1 VAKTAFAGV
10 MLEIFSARSMA
21 SMAAFNEETGLS
33 RPFGGRWDLAAIVK
47 TQGSRE
53 EESKP

>member
-1 VAKTAFAGV
+1 MAKTAFAGV